1 MPRCARHVPASK
13 PIDTSL
19 LLYKIVHPPVP
30 TARTLKPTL
39 TARHHLEQ
47 HDPRPSRLSAPKI
60 TQTCGPVSS
69 RQSTRPILWHVRL
82 PHNNQKAYVHI
93 YRARLGHVSIP
104 PPALALSS
112 AAHIPS
118 NLSRGEFTALH
129 TLRSALEDG
138 TATHIPLPA
147 DKDRAYTLVSQFPAL
162 STLLQ
167 RLTQWVGAVS

>member
-1 MPRCARHVPASK
+1 MVGTEVFWPAVPPPVASNHA
-13 PIDTSL
+13 SFG
-19 LLYKIVHPPVP
+19 HPPVP

-69 RQSTRPILWHVRL
+69 RKSTRPILWHARL

-104 PPALALSS
+104 LPPIFNSVKGLR
-112 AAHIPS
+112 PS
-118 NLSRGEFTALH
+118 HAKPSLNISVEEYLRYCH
-129 TLRSALEDG
+129 TNMSVYVKVD
-138 TATHIPLPA
+138 
-147 DKDRAYTLVSQFPAL
+147 
-162 STLLQ
+162 
-167 RLTQWVGAVS
+167 